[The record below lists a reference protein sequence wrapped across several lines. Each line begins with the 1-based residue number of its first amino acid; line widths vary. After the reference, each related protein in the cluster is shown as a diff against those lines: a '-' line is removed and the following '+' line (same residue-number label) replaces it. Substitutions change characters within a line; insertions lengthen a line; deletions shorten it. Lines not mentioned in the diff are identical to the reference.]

1 MLGFERK
8 EPFVVKGKYAK
19 RLCGQLYRIATG
31 KYNRWDILTAAFQHE
46 KHNIKIVAKND
57 DGSNCEVYMY
67 EDLLAEQINDAT
79 SKYIVFVNPT
89 VEFDYKTTYKGL
101 KMKLMEG
108 YLHANYKFEN
118 DEKYKTHYTFVI
130 CGTDKDKILNDSI
143 EFFKKQ
149 YEDFEKSKN
158 FVYIKLTEVDKRHD
172 AYTNTDYTSV
182 SYQMY
187 VENEWNER

>member
-19 RLCGQLYRIATG
+19 RLREQLYRIATG

-46 KHNIKIVAKND
+46 KTNIEIVWEGKPETPYVD
-57 DGSNCEVYMY
+57 V
-67 EDLLAEQINDAT
+67 LAEQIHEAT

-89 VEFDYKTTYKGL
+89 VKFDFKTKYKGM
-101 KMKLMEG
+101 KIKLMEG
-108 YLHANYKFEN
+108 YLHANYKFKN
-118 DEKYKTHYTFVI
+118 DENYKTQHTFVI

-149 YEDFEKSKN
+149 YSDFEKQKKL
-158 FVYIKLTEVDKRHD
+158 VYVKLTEVKQSHD
-172 AYTNTDYTSV
+172 DYSGTDYTSV

-187 VENEWNER
+187 VEKEWNEK